1 MDIGV
6 FLSRKFQEILC
17 VLDKE
22 ADLTHTK
29 HTGSTTQVVKW
40 EPPPRGWRMLN
51 TDGAARGT
59 LGLAGAG
66 GVLRD
71 EAGTWIIGFSEH
83 LGRCSA
89 ITAEL
94 WAALRGLKLAKE
106 ECTTK
111 LWIQVDSTAI
121 VSMLTTT
128 TNFHPEYHSLI
139 QQCKILLDWAG
150 WEVKISHVLEK
161 LIK

>member
-1 MDIGV
+1 MG
-6 FLSRKFQEILC
+6 
-17 VLDKE
+17 
-22 ADLTHTK
+22 T
-29 HTGSTTQVVKW
+29 
-40 EPPPRGWRMLN
+40 MLN